1 MAQRKVNCEVYT
13 DRGIV
18 GKDGA
23 EGKSAYQ
30 QAVEGGYQGTEEEF
44 EQALASD
51 IATVANNVTNINAV
65 GNNIENV
72 NTAVDNMAAIIAA
85 PTAATQA
92 AASASQAATS
102 ASNASTSA
110 SNAAISASEA
120 STNASNAATSA
131 SQAST
136 SASNASTSASE
147 AAASATQSSTSASN
161 AQTSE
166 TNAAT
171 SASNAATSATNA
183 SASATTASTK
193 ASQAAESAS
202 QAVTSETNAQTSE
215 TNAAA
220 SESNAAASA
229 SNASAS
235 AIIATTKASEATA
248 SAANASASATS
259 ASASATSANEA
270 ATSASISA
278 ANAEIWAEGTDAQ
291 VTTLG
296 GEHSSKGW
304 ANVSKQYAESIG
316 AALKYKGSVSTY
328 SALPSTGQEIGDTWN
343 VLDTGDNYAWTG
355 TEWDKLSGTV
365 DLSAYRTSADQD
377 IIDATKQDTISD
389 LETIRSG
396 AALGATSVQPEDLAT
411 VATSGSYTDLTNKP
425 TIPTVDSALSSTSTN
440 AIQNKVVNTALAGK
454 ANATHTHASGDI
466 TGLAKVATSGSYT
479 DLTNKPTIP
488 AAVTETTV
496 SGWGFTKNAGTVTS
510 VKINGTAKNPTSG
523 VVDLGTVITAHQDIS
538 GKQDVISDLA
548 TIRSGAGKGA
558 TAVQPG
564 DLATV
569 ATSGMYSD
577 LTGTPGAATADTLG
591 LVKPDGT
598 TITVTEDGT
607 ISAAGGSGT
616 GTTGLSIG
624 DVVFSYSNLASENP
638 GKLPLFTGE
647 TITSANTIYPEFYN
661 WILAH
666 TELQC
671 TSAEYEATLSTYGE
685 CAKYVIGSGSLRLP
699 LIKNYIKAANPS
711 EGIKNIE
718 AGLPNI
724 TGKTGRFAGRNED
737 GTGALRT
744 VDYGQRS
751 GTRDEQSNSSR
762 ITFDASL
769 SNPIYGKSSTVTPA
783 STTLYPWVVAYTA
796 AIPAS
801 MAQAAEFT
809 NALSGKAD
817 TNLGNVPSNYDY
829 VVEFQVNAD
838 GSWYRKYKSGWIE
851 QGGQTPPVAGGATTT
866 VTLLKPYNNA
876 VYNVV
881 VQPVGAY
888 SPAGEANN
896 VIPTRTTTNFI
907 IACGQIAT
915 QAFSWRAEGQGA

>member
-51 IATVANNVTNINAV
+51 IATVANNVTNINVV

-85 PTAATQA
+85 PNAATQA
-92 AASASQAATS
+92 AASASQSATS
-102 ASNASTSA
+102 AT
-110 SNAAISASEA
+110 
-120 STNASNAATSA
+120 
-131 SQAST
+131 
-136 SASNASTSASE
+136 
-147 AAASATQSSTSASN
+147 N

-171 SASNAATSATNA
+171 SASNAEASATNA
-183 SASATTASTK
+183 SASAT
-193 ASQAAESAS
+193 
-202 QAVTSETNAQTSE
+202 
-215 TNAAA
+215 
-220 SESNAAASA
+220 
-229 SNASAS
+229 
-235 AIIATTKASEATA
+235 IATTKASEAT
-248 SAANASASATS
+248 SSATS
-259 ASASATSANEA
+259 ASASATSASTS
-270 ATSASISA
+270 ATSASISSE
-278 ANAEIWAEGTDAQ
+278 NAEIWAEGTDAQ

-316 AALKYKGSVSTY
+316 SALKYKGSVSTY

-389 LETIRSG
+389 LSTIREG

-411 VATSGSYTDLTNKP
+411 
-425 TIPTVDSALSSTSTN
+425 
-440 AIQNKVVNTALAGK
+440 
-454 ANATHTHASGDI
+454 
-466 TGLAKVATSGSYT
+466 VATSGSYT

-523 VVDLGTVITAHQDIS
+523 VVDLGTVLTAHQDIS

-548 TIRSGAGKGA
+548 TIRSGASAGA
-558 TAVQPG
+558 TAVQHG

-577 LTGTPGAATADTLG
+577 LTGTPGVATADTLG

-598 TITVTEDGT
+598 TITVTEDGI
-607 ISAAGGSGT
+607 ISATGGSGSGFDFE
-616 GTTGLSIG
+616 GTKAEFDAAVAAG
-624 DVVFSYSNLASENP
+624 
-638 GKLPLFTGE
+638 
-647 TITSANTIYPEFYN
+647 TITADSVSLITDDVSGDTVATK
-661 WILAH
+661 A
-666 TELQC
+666 ELQ
-671 TSAEYEATLSTYGE
+671 A
-685 CAKYVIGSGSLRLP
+685 
-699 LIKNYIKAANPS
+699 
-711 EGIKNIE
+711 
-718 AGLPNI
+718 
-724 TGKTGRFAGRNED
+724 
-737 GTGALRT
+737 
-744 VDYGQRS
+744 VD
-751 GTRDEQSNSSR
+751 SS
-762 ITFDASL
+762 
-769 SNPIYGKSSTVTPA
+769 
-783 STTLYPWVVAYTA
+783 
-796 AIPAS
+796 
-801 MAQAAEFT
+801 
-809 NALSGKAD
+809 KAD

-829 VVEFQVNAD
+829 VVESYND
-838 GSWYRKYKSGWIE
+838 GTNWYRKYKSGWIE
-851 QGGQTPPVAGGATTT
+851 QGGISATVSATAQQHFT
-866 VTLLKPYNNA
+866 VTLLKPMLSNNYSVLGNYCFVSGQSSSLVTTKIKNESTINFTTEQSNNTGA
-876 VYNVV
+876 REGFIRWYVCGKGAENV
-881 VQPVGAY
+881 
-888 SPAGEANN
+888 
-896 VIPTRTTTNFI
+896 
-907 IACGQIAT
+907 
-915 QAFSWRAEGQGA
+915 

>member
-23 EGKSAYQ
+23 DGKSAYQ

-51 IATVANNVTNINAV
+51 IATVANNVTNINVV

-72 NTAVDNMAAIIAA
+72 NTAVDNMSAIIAA

-92 AASASQAATS
+92 ATSASQAATS
-102 ASNASTSA
+102 AT
-110 SNAAISASEA
+110 
-120 STNASNAATSA
+120 
-131 SQAST
+131 
-136 SASNASTSASE
+136 
-147 AAASATQSSTSASN
+147 N

-171 SASNAATSATNA
+171 SASNAEASSTNA
-183 SASATTASTK
+183 SASAT
-193 ASQAAESAS
+193 
-202 QAVTSETNAQTSE
+202 
-215 TNAAA
+215 
-220 SESNAAASA
+220 
-229 SNASAS
+229 
-235 AIIATTKASEATA
+235 IATTKASEAT
-248 SAANASASATS
+248 SSATS
-259 ASASATSANEA
+259 ASASATSASTS
-270 ATSASISA
+270 ATSASTSA
-278 ANAEIWAEGTDAQ
+278 TNAQIWAEGTDAQ

-316 AALKYKGSVSTY
+316 SALKYKGSVSTY

-389 LETIRSG
+389 LSTIREG

-411 VATSGSYTDLTNKP
+411 
-425 TIPTVDSALSSTSTN
+425 
-440 AIQNKVVNTALAGK
+440 
-454 ANATHTHASGDI
+454 
-466 TGLAKVATSGSYT
+466 VATSGSYT

-523 VVDLGTVITAHQDIS
+523 VVDLGTVLTAHQDIS

-548 TIRSGAGKGA
+548 TIRSGASAGA
-558 TAVQPG
+558 TAVQHG

-577 LTGTPGAATADTLG
+577 LTGTPGVATADTLG
-591 LVKPDGT
+591 LVKPDGN
-598 TITVTEDGT
+598 TITVTEDGV
-607 ISAAGGSGT
+607 ISAVGGSGS

-624 DVVFSYSNLASENP
+624 DVVYSYSSLSSENP

-647 TITSANTIYPEFYN
+647 TIASANTIYPEFYN
-661 WILAH
+661 WVLAH

-671 TSAEYEATLSTYGE
+671 TTEEYEASLTTYGE
-685 CAKYVIGSGSLRLP
+685 CAKYVIGGGSLRLP
-699 LIKNYIKAANPS
+699 IIKNYIKAANHS

-718 AGLPNI
+718 AGLPDHNHTVSGSSNWGSLSQ
-724 TGKTGRFAGRNED
+724 TGNAV
-737 GTGALRT
+737 ALVT
-744 VDYGQRS
+744 QV
-751 GTRDEQSNSSR
+751 TTSN
-762 ITFDASL
+762 ASA

-801 MAQAAEFT
+801 TAQAAEFQQG
-809 NALSGKAD
+809 LSGKAD

-829 VVEFQVNAD
+829 VVESYKD
-838 GSWYRKYKSGWIE
+838 GTNWYRVYKSGRIE
-851 QGGQTPPVAGGATTT
+851 QGGRYTIDWTGT
-866 VTLLKPYNNA
+866 VTKDITFNLLKPYADNNYGLLIS
-876 VYNVV
+876 VSSGTDKTNSTDNRFYIGYKSKNETSFIKSL
-881 VQPVGAY
+881 PSKNY
-888 SPAGEANN
+888 SNG
-896 VIPTRTTTNFI
+896 FDWY
-907 IACGQIAT
+907 ACGQG
-915 QAFSWRAEGQGA
+915 AE